1 MMEPII
7 KDDIVK
13 CQKCQAFYP
22 ISKFEL
28 EKDPLFPKEFEYI
41 YCDECKRRLFEKVR
55 DINGK

>member
-13 CQKCQAFYP
+13 CQKCWAFYP
-22 ISKFEL
+22 ISKFEW

-55 DINGK
+55 DINGI